1 MVLVVGLL
9 SATALLSAQL
19 AAYVGVRSRGSRDA
33 VLMALTMA
41 ATAWWSAGNAAEDLA
56 VGLSLKLVFA
66 NLEYLGITTIPVL
79 WCALGWSLDRQ
90 ERTGAA
96 GRLSPVFWILPAIT
110 CILVWTDPV
119 LGLVRHSF
127 QLDSASGFTYIAK
140 SFGPWF
146 WVHSA
151 YSYVMVIAGTVFL
164 LRAVSAGTGT
174 RRAQH
179 IVLIVGSLLP
189 VAANVLYL
197 ADIIPSGS
205 VDPTPLAFSA
215 TGLLLVFNLTRFRFL
230 SLVTTAKSAAI
241 EQLRDPVLILDRD
254 GRLAYA
260 NAAARLSFGTGA
272 RDVGRPLG
280 DLGPPY
286 SALPRACDDAGDA
299 AQGGALLPFHGRR
312 FETRT
317 ASILRGARCIGSVVT
332 FFDVSSRVSAEEELR
347 KSNLLLE
354 QHIAERTRAL
364 QESNARLTEE
374 LEQRRR
380 AEKQLAHDV
389 LHDPLTGLPNR
400 SLASSRIEQLI
411 MRMRRDSSLSYAVLF
426 MDFDGFKSI
435 NDTWGHA
442 AGDSFLSQMAARL
455 TSSIR
460 EMDLASRVGSD
471 QFVVML
477 DGTGGQSLLDRI
489 AERIQDHVC
498 IPVSLGEGTVVPSV
512 SIGIAVGGPT
522 YKDPESLLHD
532 AEIAMQQAKANGRN
546 LRVTFAEE
554 MRQQADEQVVISSAL
569 RTAIASGGITLA
581 YQPIVSLGGNAAAG
595 AQGTIRGWEVLAR
608 WRHERLGFVGPDRF
622 IGIAEE
628 SGLITPLGAYILIEA
643 LRTAAGLRAQGL
655 LAGDGLTGPFFSV
668 NVSAIQ
674 LGQPDFSE
682 LVLSSVDRM
691 GLPRS
696 LLHLELTE
704 SAIMKNRDVATRVI
718 RHLAAEGISFKL
730 DDFGTGY
737 SSLGYLHAI
746 PIDCVKID
754 KSFVSRLEGAG
765 GNHPSAGVVRGI
777 ISLSHELGKTVVA
790 EGIETENQARMLQEY
805 GCDLAQGFFFGRP
818 VDQSTLVASLDGSPS
833 EGIDAAAEAG
843 AT

>member
-9 SATALLSAQL
+9 AATALLSAQL
-19 AAYVGVRSRGSRDA
+19 AAYVGFRSHGSRDA

-56 VGLSLKLVFA
+56 VGLAAKLVFA

-79 WCALGWSLDRQ
+79 WFALGWSLDRQ
-90 ERTGAA
+90 ERTDAPGK
-96 GRLSPVFWILPAIT
+96 LSPAFWILPAVT
-110 CILVWTDPV
+110 SVLVWTDPV
-119 LGLVRHSF
+119 FGLVRHSF
-127 QLDSASGFTYIAK
+127 RLESAFGLAYIAK

-151 YSYVMVIAGTVFL
+151 YSYVLVMAGTVLL
-164 LRAVSAGTGT
+164 LRAVSAGRGT
-174 RRAQH
+174 RRVQNV
-179 IVLIVGSLLP
+179 ILIIGSVLP
-189 VAANVLYL
+189 VAVNVLYITNL
-197 ADIIPSGS
+197 IPSGS

-215 TGLLLVFNLTRFRFL
+215 TGLLLVFNLSRFRFL
-230 SLVTTAKSAAI
+230 SLMTAAQGAAI

-254 GRLAYA
+254 GRLAYV
-260 NAAARLSFGTGA
+260 NAAARVSFETGPG
-272 RDVGRPLG
+272 DIGRPLG
-280 DLGPPY
+280 ELGPPY
-286 SALPRACDDAGDA
+286 STLPRACDEVADA
-299 AQGGALLPFHGRR
+299 AREDALLPFHGRR
-312 FETRT
+312 YEMRT
-317 ASILRGARCIGSVVT
+317 GSILRRARCLGSVVT
-332 FFDVSSRVSAEEELR
+332 FFDVTLRVAAEEELR
-347 KSNLLLE
+347 KSNVLLE
-354 QHIAERTRAL
+354 QHIAERTQAL
-364 QESNARLTEE
+364 QQSNARLTEE

-411 MRMRRDSSLSYAVLF
+411 MRMRRDSTLSYAVLF
-426 MDFDGFKSI
+426 MDFDGFKTI
-435 NDTWGHA
+435 NDTSGHA

-455 TSSIR
+455 SSSVR
-460 EMDLASRVGSD
+460 EMDLAARVGGD

-477 DGTGGQSLLDRI
+477 DGPGGPSSLDRI

-498 IPVSLGEGTVVPSV
+498 IPVSLGGGTVVPSV
-512 SIGIAVGGPT
+512 SIGIAVGSPA

-532 AEIAMQQAKANGRN
+532 AEIAMQQAKSAGRN
-546 LRVTFAEE
+546 LRVTFSEE

-569 RTAIASGGITLA
+569 RTAIATGGITLA
-581 YQPIVSLGGNAAAG
+581 YQPIVTLGGNPVAG
-595 AQGTIRGWEVLAR
+595 ARGSVQGWEVLAR
-608 WRHERLGFVGPDRF
+608 WRHERLGYVGPDRF
-622 IGIAEE
+622 ISIAEE

-643 LRTAAGLRAQGL
+643 LRTAAGLRDQGL
-655 LAGDGLTGPFFSV
+655 LSEDGRVVPFFSV

-718 RHLAAEGISFKL
+718 QHLSREGISFKL

-746 PIDCVKID
+746 PIDCVKI
-754 KSFVSRLEGAG
+754 
-765 GNHPSAGVVRGI
+765 
-777 ISLSHELGKTVVA
+777 
-790 EGIETENQARMLQEY
+790 
-805 GCDLAQGFFFGRP
+805 
-818 VDQSTLVASLDGSPS
+818 
-833 EGIDAAAEAG
+833 
-843 AT
+843 